1 VAASCAAVLV
11 VYAAGYWRT
20 RDVARQ
26 MQAQTRERRPPR
38 PAAQVV
44 AAPAP
49 TGVVLPVPEQV
60 SVPASIPTPAAASVP
75 VPEVKPAKQ
84 VSAEPVDS
92 APQIQAE
99 PPVAPAV
106 ASIQPSS
113 PDNLPT
119 PATAP
124 APGPLP
130 EGFQGWRDG
139 TYTGRGTS
147 YHGDIEVEV
156 VIQAGRIVKSGI
168 SGCYTRYSCGVI
180 EHIINQ
186 PVERQSPNV
195 DQVSRATESADAYYY
210 AVLEALTNAEPPT
223 ETAQTPK

>member
-1 VAASCAAVLV
+1 MLT

-26 MQAQTRERRPPR
+26 MEAQSRERRPLR
-38 PAAQVV
+38 PEAQVV

-49 TGVVLPVPEQV
+49 TGVALSVPAPV
-60 SVPASIPTPAAASVP
+60 SVPASIPTPVAAPVP

-84 VSAEPVDS
+84 VPAEAVEP
-92 APQIQAE
+92 APQMQAE

-106 ASIQPSS
+106 ASIQSSS
-113 PDNLPT
+113 PDNLST
-119 PATAP
+119 PATVPVP
-124 APGPLP
+124 APLP

-156 VIQAGRIVKSGI
+156 VIQGGRIVKSGI

-180 EHIINQ
+180 EEIINQ
-186 PVERQSPNV
+186 PVERQSPDV
-195 DQVSRATESADAYYY
+195 DKVTRATESADAYYY
-210 AVLEALTNAEPPT
+210 GVLEALTNAEPPT
-223 ETAQTPK
+223 EAAQTPK

>member
-1 VAASCAAVLV
+1 MLA

-60 SVPASIPTPAAASVP
+60 SVPVSVP
-75 VPEVKPAKQ
+75 VPEVKPAKRI
-84 VSAEPVDS
+84 SAEPVDP

-119 PATAP
+119 PATVPAP
-124 APGPLP
+124 APLP

-156 VIQAGRIVKSGI
+156 VIQGGRIVKSGI

-186 PVERQSPNV
+186 PVERQSPEV

-223 ETAQTPK
+223 EAAQTPR